1 MVFGVTSF
9 GNRTRR
15 SGAFSLTELIV
26 SIGIL
31 LVLAAL
37 TTAGVGT
44 WLQAAQRT
52 DCAAKLRTIG
62 QGIALYAADND
73 GKLPSRW
80 ISSPWE
86 YWHMQIYPYLADG
99 RPITLG
105 ETLFQCPSARDRVD
119 NNFWS
124 TSCTYAYNFSVLGYG
139 DNPWEPESARDG
151 VKLVSFP
158 RPSRV
163 LAVTEW
169 PVEVN
174 ESWWTSVPGWE
185 PNGEPP
191 DLHGGIINALFL
203 DGHVEP
209 MKRNNPDLKNKTP
222 FFDREA
228 NTR

>member
-1 MVFGVTSF
+1 MVFGVTSS
-9 GNRTRR
+9 GTRTRR
-15 SGAFSLTELIV
+15 SGGFTLTELIV
-26 SIGIL
+26 STGIIV
-31 LVLAAL
+31 VLAAL
-37 TTAGVGT
+37 IAAGVGT
-44 WLQAAQRT
+44 LSRAAQRT
-52 DCAAKLRTIG
+52 ACTAKLRTIG

-73 GKLPSRW
+73 GKLPLRW
-80 ISSPWE
+80 TSPPWE
-86 YWHMQIYPYLADG
+86 YWYMKIFPYLGDG
-99 RPITLG
+99 RTITLG

-119 NNFWS
+119 NNFWV
-124 TSCTYAYNFSVLGYG
+124 TSCTYAYNSSVLGYG
-139 DNPWEPESARDG
+139 DNVWEPAIARDG
-151 VKLVSFP
+151 VNLVRFP
-158 RPSRV
+158 SPSRV

-174 ESWWTSVPGWE
+174 ESWWTGVPGWE

-228 NTR
+228 NTQ